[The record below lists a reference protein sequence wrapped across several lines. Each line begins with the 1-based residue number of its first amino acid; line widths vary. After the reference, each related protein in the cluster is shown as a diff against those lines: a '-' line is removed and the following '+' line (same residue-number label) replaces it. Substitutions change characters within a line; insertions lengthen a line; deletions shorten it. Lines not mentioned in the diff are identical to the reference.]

1 MIAEAPIAVL
11 QFSQWLGVAQSPTK
25 IHPRGDEKS
34 MNSPLLMAEEVS
46 QLLRI
51 PTEHVYR
58 LARRGELS
66 SVRMGRYV
74 RFTTESVNQYVNSN
88 LKAGQL

>member
-1 MIAEAPIAVL
+1 
-11 QFSQWLGVAQSPTK
+11 
-25 IHPRGDEKS
+25 
-34 MNSPLLMAEEVS
+34 MNQPLLMAEEVS

-58 LARRGELS
+58 LARRGEIT
-66 SVRMGRYV
+66 SVRLGRYV
-74 RFTTESVNQYVNSN
+74 RFTSEAVSQYVEAN